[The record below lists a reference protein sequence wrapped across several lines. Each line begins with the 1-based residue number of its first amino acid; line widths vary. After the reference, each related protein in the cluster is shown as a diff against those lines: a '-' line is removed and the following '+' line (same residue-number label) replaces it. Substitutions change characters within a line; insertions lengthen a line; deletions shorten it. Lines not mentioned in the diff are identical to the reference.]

1 MRAVRTKLVILFL
14 AVGFSSAAILFAYRY
29 LRKEYIP
36 QRQAIEEIEEFYEEP
51 PAPPDPGLRQFAKA
65 VSLLKSGEEQ
75 AARAEML
82 QIMAVYPESLRT
94 PMSKR
99 ILTELNLD
107 RLLSRRPMP
116 GKLDY
121 LVQRGDA
128 LAAIAR
134 EHHTTLAFLRL
145 VNGVSSYN
153 IHPGD
158 RFVLYPMEFEVEVS
172 LSEQTLTLNKDGIFF
187 AEFRIADVA
196 VPKGL
201 RIPTKMQ
208 VSASSAWR
216 GEEKVGFSDADYGT
230 AAKWVQLKRP
240 GSPVGLV
247 LATAD
252 QKERLGAGLFFDPGT
267 MEELFA
273 IMRDGLIV
281 SISG

>member
-1 MRAVRTKLVILFL
+1 MRAVRTKLVILFI

-29 LRKEYIP
+29 LQKEYLP
-36 QRQAIEEIEEFYEEP
+36 QKHAIEEIEEFYEEP
-51 PAPPDPGLRQFAKA
+51 PPPPDPGVRQFAKA
-65 VSLLKSGEEQ
+65 ISLLQSGEEQ

-82 QIMAVYPESLRT
+82 QIMDVYPDSSRT
-94 PMSKR
+94 PMAKR
-99 ILTELNLD
+99 VLSELNLD

-121 LVQRGDA
+121 LVKRGDA

-134 EHHTTLAFLRL
+134 THHTTLAYLRL

-158 RFVLYPMEFEVEVS
+158 RYVLYPMEFDAVVS

-187 AEFRIADVA
+187 AEFRIADVE

-201 RIPTKMQ
+201 RVPTKMQ

-216 GEEKVGFSDADYGT
+216 GEEKIGFSDADFGT

-252 QKERLGAGLFFDPGT
+252 QKERLGTGLFFDPGT